1 MGDNAH
7 GPFFRRAVPPD
18 RAAHLAEIERRRGV
32 LAVARASGDAAAAA
46 SAAGDVGWLLF
57 RIEGSE
63 GEAAALLEEALA
75 SARAERNRGAE
86 IAWLLGLGTTVQYL
100 GERERTVAL
109 FEEGLALCDATGIRE
124 QEHYLWHH
132 LGRCLVE
139 MGRTQEAKA
148 AFEKAL
154 VLREAMPGTRFAE
167 NTRAALAD
175 IIGAK

>member
-1 MGDNAH
+1 MSEKAH

-32 LAVARASGDAAAAA
+32 LNKARASGDATAIGD
-46 SAAGDVGWLLF
+46 AAGEVGWLLF
-57 RIEGSE
+57 WIEGSE

-75 SARAERNRGAE
+75 AARARSDRGAE
-86 IAWLLGLGTTVQYL
+86 IAWLLGLGTAIQYL

-109 FEEGLALCDATGIRE
+109 FEEALALCEATGIRE
-124 QEHYLWHH
+124 QEHFLWHH

-139 MGRTQEAKA
+139 MGRIDDARA

-154 VLREAMPGTRFAE
+154 ALRKTLGNQRFIDSSE
-167 NTRAALAD
+167 AALRD
-175 IIGAK
+175 IAGK